1 VRSCDEELPMYAVSG
16 ASGHFGRLA
25 VLGLLD
31 AGTDPGEIVAV
42 ARSVDKV
49 ADLADRGVTVR
60 AGDYDQPDSLPPAL
74 DGVDT
79 LLLVSGS
86 EPGRRIP
93 QHAAVIDAA
102 VGGGVT
108 RVAYTSILRADTNPI
123 VLAPEHKAT
132 EELLVASGLSYT
144 FLRNGWYLENYT
156 RQLAQYL
163 AQGAIVGATHN
174 GRIAGAARA
183 DYAAAAVTVLTG
195 GGHDNAIYEL
205 GGPAFTMADLAAV
218 ITAVSGTE
226 VVVKDVP
233 VQQYIEILKSVGLD
247 EATATFVAALDE
259 ATARGDIDTDS
270 ADLARLVGRPLTPL
284 EDVVRAAL

>member
-1 VRSCDEELPMYAVSG
+1 MYAVTG

-31 AGTDPGEIVAV
+31 AGVAPAELV
-42 ARSVDKV
+42 AIARSVDKV
-49 ADLADRGVTVR
+49 TDLAARGVTVR
-60 AGDYDQPDSLPPAL
+60 TADYDDAASLPAAFAGVDSLL
-74 DGVDT
+74 F
-79 LLLVSGS
+79 VSGS
-86 EPGRRIP
+86 EAGRRVP

-102 VGGGVT
+102 VAAGVT

-123 VLAPEHKAT
+123 ALAPEHKAT
-132 EELLVASGLSYT
+132 EEMLVASGLTYA

-156 RQLAQYL
+156 RQLDQYL
-163 AQGAIVGATHN
+163 AQGAIVGATHH

-195 GGHDNAIYEL
+195 SGHDNATYEL
-205 GGPAFTMADLAAV
+205 GGPAFTITDLAAA
-218 ITAVSGTE
+218 ITAVTGTT
-226 VVVKDVP
+226 VIAKDVS
-233 VQQYIEILKSVGLD
+233 VEQYIEILKSVGMD
-247 EATATFVAALDE
+247 EATASFVAALDE

-270 ADLARLVGRPLTPL
+270 TDLARLVGRPLTSV

>member
-1 VRSCDEELPMYAVSG
+1 MYAVTG

-25 VLGLLD
+25 VLGLLE
-31 AGTDPGEIVAV
+31 AGAAPAEIVAI
-42 ARSVDKV
+42 ARSADKV
-49 ADLADRGVTVR
+49 ADLAERGVTVR
-60 AGDYDQPDSLPPAL
+60 VGDYDDPAGLPAAL
-74 DGVDT
+74 AGVDT

-86 EPGRRIP
+86 ETGRRIP

-102 VGGGVT
+102 VAAGVT
-108 RVAYTSILRADTNPI
+108 RVAYTSILRADTSQI

-144 FLRNGWYLENYT
+144 FLRNGWYVENYT
-156 RQLAQYL
+156 RQLDQYL
-163 AQGAIVGATHN
+163 AQGAIVNATGN

-195 GGHDNAIYEL
+195 SGHDNATYEL
-205 GGPAFTMADLAAV
+205 GGPAFTLAELAAV

-226 VVVKDVP
+226 VVAKDVS
-233 VQQYIEILKSVGLD
+233 VEQYVEILTSVGMD
-247 EATATFVAALDE
+247 ETTSGFVAALDE
-259 ATARGDIDTDS
+259 GTARGDIDTDS
-270 ADLARLVGRPLTPL
+270 TDLARLVGRPLTSL